1 MCGPQIQD
9 DLKTHSIE
17 VYPQKSFDEDVNDK
31 ILNSKIRVGG
41 HLRWGGWWDCVWVMH
56 CPFILFF
63 SFILYNIVLVLT
75 NIEMNPPQV
84 YMCFPS

>member
-31 ILNSKIRVGG
+31 ILNSKIRVGPSVG
-41 HLRWGGWWDCVWVMH
+41 PGARELLAYQSFQRWGG
-56 CPFILFF
+56 PA
-63 SFILYNIVLVLT
+63 
-75 NIEMNPPQV
+75 PGGA
-84 YMCFPS
+84 

>member
-56 CPFILFF
+56 CPLILFF
-63 SFILYNIVLVLT
+63 FFYTLQYCIGFAIHQHESS
-75 NIEMNPPQV
+75 MV
-84 YMCFPS
+84 YTCSPS